1 MERESRIGKRNTTQ
15 THIYTATSSTSPG
28 QAKAVKLKRSSSQA
42 HLYGVNDGREITN
55 NVDLYTQ
62 RRERN
67 KGRQLDLD
75 QRPPDRD
82 SLAAVDLL
90 TGLGRLVLGLLL
102 RRKRQHWARR
112 ASSEHRAPTNQTHL
126 RSEDVVVNLIH
137 DRLDLVLHYVRKQLK
152 ARLSRPLIPTT
163 T

>member
-1 MERESRIGKRNTTQ
+1 ME
-15 THIYTATSSTSPG
+15 
-28 QAKAVKLKRSSSQA
+28 SSSQA

-67 KGRQLDLD
+67 KGRQLDLND
-75 QRPPDRD
+75 RPPDRD

-102 RRKRQHWARR
+102 RGERQQR
-112 ASSEHRAPTNQTHL
+112 A
-126 RSEDVVVNLIH
+126 
-137 DRLDLVLHYVRKQLK
+137 
-152 ARLSRPLIPTT
+152 
-163 T
+163 